1 MGRHPF
7 LAPTMAQ
14 SLSVHLDPADL
25 DRNPYPLLHRL
36 RSESPVVWVEPAG
49 MWFVTRYDDVV
60 EVLRDPDRF
69 TTDSAGST
77 IRDTF
82 GRQMLSA
89 EGDDQRRYKSAC
101 APPFTARAV
110 REEAGPGI
118 ARLVDRLVGSFVSDG
133 RTELRSTLAA
143 PLALA
148 TVAMVLGLPEQYHP
162 AIRRWYDAFAD
173 ALANFRWEESTR
185 RRGQEAVSA
194 FRDLVEPSL
203 GTAEGLLGRL
213 ARTQPRVLSDD
224 EILRNS
230 LIILFGG
237 IETTEAMILNAIW
250 ALLRDQ
256 DSLAAVKSDRS
267 LLPGAIEEALRWEPA
282 VQTCTRHG
290 TRETTL
296 RGVTIAEGDIVQCMI
311 GGANRDPA
319 VFTDPDAFR
328 IRRAN
333 AADHVSFGVGRH
345 FCLGAAMARLEAL
358 LAIEALL
365 DRCPDL
371 LLDPAVEVAPF
382 GSEFRKPPTLPV
394 IWRPDA

>member
-1 MGRHPF
+1 
-7 LAPTMAQ
+7 
-14 SLSVHLDPADL
+14 
-25 DRNPYPLLHRL
+25 
-36 RSESPVVWVEPAG
+36 
-49 MWFVTRYDDVV
+49 MWFITRYDDVV
-60 EVLRDPDRF
+60 EVLRDPERF

-118 ARLVDRLVGSFVSDG
+118 ARLVDRLVAGFEREG
-133 RTELRSTLAA
+133 RAELRSTLAA

-173 ALANFRWEESTR
+173 ALANFRWDQSTR

-194 FRDLVEPSL
+194 FRDLVEPGL
-203 GTAEGLLGRL
+203 GKADGLLGRL
-213 ARTQPRVLSDD
+213 ARAEPRLLSDD

-250 ALLRDQ
+250 ALLSDPE
-256 DSLAAVKSDRS
+256 SLAAVRADRT

-282 VQTCTRHG
+282 VQTCTRHA
-290 TRETTL
+290 TRETVL
-296 RGVTIAEGDIVQCMI
+296 RGVTIDRGDIVQCMI

-319 VFTDPDAFR
+319 MFADPDAYR
-328 IRRAN
+328 IRRPN
-333 AADHVSFGVGRH
+333 AGEHVSFGVGKH
-345 FCLGAAMARLEAL
+345 FCLGAAMARLETV

-365 DRCPDL
+365 DRCPGL
-371 LLDPAVEVAPF
+371 SLDPGVEVAPY
-382 GSEFRKPPTLPV
+382 GSEFRKPPTLPA
-394 IWRPDA
+394 IWRLDA